1 MSHAS
6 PYRRLW
12 SLAWPL
18 MLTNLTVPLLGLV
31 DTFVL
36 GHLESPVYL
45 AAVAVGANLF
55 TILYWSFGFLR
66 MGTTGLTA
74 QAQGA
79 QNHHDLRRLLVQ
91 SLLLGATLGA
101 LLLVL
106 HQPLIRR
113 GLTLM
118 KPAPEVMELAMIYCQ
133 IRIFSAPAVLA
144 QYALV
149 GWLIG
154 RHDTRAALYLA
165 VVTNLINLTLDLV
178 FVLGFGMTAAG
189 VALATVIAETS
200 ALGLGLW
207 LIRQR
212 HPQQWQQAGLGP
224 LIRQWSDYLGLL
236 RVNRFIFVRTVTL
249 LLVFAFFTAQG
260 ARLGT
265 DILAANA
272 VLMTFL
278 MLISNGLDGFANGV
292 EVLTGEAVG
301 ARRLDRLKDSL
312 RAGLICAVG
321 GAVLFC
327 LLFLTAGPSIIRMLT
342 DLPQTRE
349 LAMVYLPWL
358 IAMPLLAV
366 WSYLW
371 DGVFIGATQ
380 VRAMQ
385 NSMLLS
391 AGVFLL
397 LWWVTRSLGNH
408 GLWLSLCTF
417 MLVRGLSLGWLALYN
432 TRQQRWF

>member
-1 MSHAS
+1 MSHTS
-6 PYRRLW
+6 TYRRLW

-45 AAVAVGANLF
+45 AAVAIGANLF

-79 QNHHDLRRLLVQ
+79 ENHYDLRRLLVQ
-91 SLLLGATLGA
+91 SLLLGAALGF
-101 LLLVL
+101 LLLVA
-106 HQPLIRR
+106 HQPLIQI
-113 GLTLM
+113 GLALM
-118 KPAPEVMELAMIYCQ
+118 KPAPEVIELAWSYCQ
-133 IRIFSAPAVLA
+133 IRIFSAPAALA

-154 RHDTRAALYLA
+154 RHDTRAALYIA
-165 VVTNLINLTLDLV
+165 VSTNLLNLILDLV

-189 VALATVIAETS
+189 VALATAIAETF

-207 LIRQR
+207 LIRKR
-212 HPQQWQQAGLGP
+212 HPRQWHMAGLGKVLWHWP
-224 LIRQWSDYLGLL
+224 DYLGLL
-236 RVNRFIFVRTVTL
+236 RVNRYIFVRTVTL

-278 MLISNGLDGFANGV
+278 LLISNGLDGFANGV

-301 ARRLDRLKDSL
+301 ARRLDRLKASL
-312 RAGLICAVG
+312 HAGLVCALG
-321 GAVLFC
+321 GALLFC
-327 LLFLTAGPSIIRMLT
+327 LLFWSAGPAIIRMLT

-349 LAMVYLPWL
+349 LALVYLPWL

-385 NSMLLS
+385 NSMLLA

-397 LWWVTRSLGNH
+397 LWWATRPLGNH
-408 GLWLSLCTF
+408 GLWLSLCVF
-417 MLVRGLSLGWLALYN
+417 MLIRGLSLGWLALHN